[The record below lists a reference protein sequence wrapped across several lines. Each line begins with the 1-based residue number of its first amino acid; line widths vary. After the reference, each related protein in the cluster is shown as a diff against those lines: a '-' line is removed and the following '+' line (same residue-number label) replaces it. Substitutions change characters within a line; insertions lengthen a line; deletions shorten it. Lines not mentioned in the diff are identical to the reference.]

1 MWDLD
6 CSSQAEEVYELMN
19 DPEFIALMN
28 EPDESDLNE
37 MADWYEHQGVAA

>member
-6 CSSQAEEVYELMN
+6 YSSQAEEAYELMS
-19 DPEFIALMN
+19 DPEFIELMN
-28 EPDESDLNE
+28 EPSESEINE

>member
-6 CSSQAEEVYELMN
+6 YSSQAEEVYELMN
-19 DPEFIALMN
+19 DPEFIVLM
-28 EPDESDLNE
+28 NE

>member
-1 MWDLD
+1 MWDLAY
-6 CSSQAEEVYELMN
+6 SSQAEEIYELLA
-19 DPEFIALMN
+19 DPAFQALMN

>member
-6 CSSQAEEVYELMN
+6 YSSQAEEVYELMN
-19 DPEFIALMN
+19 DPEFIVLMN